1 MSDLV
6 VDNLVLSYGAIEAV
20 RGVSFCLGAG
30 ELVALIG
37 ANGAGKSTTLKGLAG
52 LVPARQGEVRLGG
65 VALAS
70 LPAHERVS
78 AGLSL
83 VPEGRG
89 LFPRLSVHENLL
101 MGAYLRR
108 DGGVVDDI
116 ERMFS
121 LFPRL
126 RERRQQV
133 CGTLSGGEQQMVAMA
148 RALMA
153 RPRVLLLDEPSMGL
167 APQLVE
173 QIFLTVAGIA
183 RSGVSVLLVEQNAH
197 LALQLSQRAY
207 VMESGQITLAG
218 ASADLLQDAR
228 VRQAY
233 LGH

>member
-6 VDNLVLSYGAIEAV
+6 VDNLVLAYGAIEAV

-70 LPAHERVS
+70 LPAHQRVS

-108 DGGVVDDI
+108 DGGVV
-116 ERMFS
+116 
-121 LFPRL
+121 LA
-126 RERRQQV
+126 
-133 CGTLSGGEQQMVAMA
+133 CGN
-148 RALMA
+148 
-153 RPRVLLLDEPSMGL
+153 
-167 APQLVE
+167 
-173 QIFLTVAGIA
+173 
-183 RSGVSVLLVEQNAH
+183 GVSRCA
-197 LALQLSQRAY
+197 APCRA
-207 VMESGQITLAG
+207 VNS
-218 ASADLLQDAR
+218 R
-228 VRQAY
+228 WWPW

>member
-1 MSDLV
+1 
-6 VDNLVLSYGAIEAV
+6 
-20 RGVSFCLGAG
+20 
-30 ELVALIG
+30 
-37 ANGAGKSTTLKGLAG
+37 
-52 LVPARQGEVRLGG
+52 
-65 VALAS
+65 
-70 LPAHERVS
+70 
-78 AGLSL
+78 LSL

-108 DGGVVDDI
+108 DDGVVDDI

-126 RERRQQV
+126 RERREQV

-173 QIFLTVAGIA
+173 QIFLTVAEIA

-207 VMESGQITLAG
+207 VMESGQITLEG

>member
-6 VDNLVLSYGAIEAV
+6 VENLVLSYGAIEAV
-20 RGVSFCLGAG
+20 RGVSFCLGVG

-173 QIFLTVAGIA
+173 QIFLTVAEIA

-218 ASADLLQDAR
+218 ASADLLQDVR

>member
-1 MSDLV
+1 
-6 VDNLVLSYGAIEAV
+6 
-20 RGVSFCLGAG
+20 
-30 ELVALIG
+30 
-37 ANGAGKSTTLKGLAG
+37 
-52 LVPARQGEVRLGG
+52 
-65 VALAS
+65 
-70 LPAHERVS
+70 
-78 AGLSL
+78 
-83 VPEGRG
+83 
-89 LFPRLSVHENLL
+89 
-101 MGAYLRR
+101 
-108 DGGVVDDI
+108 
-116 ERMFS
+116 
-121 LFPRL
+121 
-126 RERRQQV
+126 
-133 CGTLSGGEQQMVAMA
+133 
-148 RALMA
+148 MA

>member
-6 VDNLVLSYGAIEAV
+6 VENLALSYGAIEAV

-52 LVPARQGEVRLGG
+52 LVSARHGDIRLGG
-65 VALAS
+65 VPLSS

-108 DGGVVDDI
+108 DSGVVEDI

-121 LFPRL
+121 LFPRM

-173 QIFLTVAGIA
+173 QIFLTVAEIA